1 LYWRSETVAIGEVGK
16 GKGRGAKEEQHTA
29 EWAKPKRHKCP
40 EVDIAMPVFWPL
52 QPASFV
58 MAESLIRRLR
68 SSYGSATAAT
78 ELLYLETLLMHPSR
92 KKRIIVFH
100 PYKT

>member
-40 EVDIAMPVFWPL
+40 EVWTSLCLFL
-52 QPASFV
+52 ASPTGLF
-58 MAESLIRRLR
+58 RH
-68 SSYGSATAAT
+68 G
-78 ELLYLETLLMHPSR
+78 
-92 KKRIIVFH
+92 
-100 PYKT
+100 